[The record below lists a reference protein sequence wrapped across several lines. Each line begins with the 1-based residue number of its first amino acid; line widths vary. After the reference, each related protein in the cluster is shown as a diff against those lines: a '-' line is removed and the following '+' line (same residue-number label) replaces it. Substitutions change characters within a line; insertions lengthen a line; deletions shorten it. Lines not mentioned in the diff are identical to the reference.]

1 MGLCSSWQ
9 NSLFQL
15 LPSPS
20 LPAVHVQ
27 EPTLLCPSMKFG
39 CFSQKTQTA
48 VPALTL
54 VAAGR
59 APPGGKREQYWVP
72 AYGAAP
78 VLLSGHPSALL
89 CGCSPLQTLLY
100 HLRTAELPASCIDWL
115 TANYLFGEISGD
127 ASIGVFIF
135 NQQNHRKCWASQV
148 QQYCWSLR

>member
-1 MGLCSSWQ
+1 LGLHHFIVMGLCSSWL

-15 LPSPS
+15 LPSPF

-59 APPGGKREQYWVP
+59 APPGGRREW
-72 AYGAAP
+72 
-78 VLLSGHPSALL
+78 
-89 CGCSPLQTLLY
+89 
-100 HLRTAELPASCIDWL
+100 
-115 TANYLFGEISGD
+115 
-127 ASIGVFIF
+127 
-135 NQQNHRKCWASQV
+135 CWARCPKAGYQHSEQLPCCPLCIPAL
-148 QQYCWSLR
+148 CWVGHVAAVLCKHCSVASAQLSFQPRVLIGSLLIIYLEKSVVMLQ